1 MVAVDGVALRDS
13 IDFMY
18 EAGNDVV
25 EVEIRR
31 NGVPLHH
38 VMERT
43 PGESLGLELADDALE
58 QIITC
63 NNKCPF
69 CFLKGL
75 KPGMRKPL
83 YVKDDDFRLSFL
95 HGNFITLTNLTEED
109 WQRLE
114 TQKLSPLYVSVHATD
129 PELRHRMLG
138 NTRSRPIADDIN
150 RIRAAG
156 IEIHTQVVVLPGIN
170 DGVHLNRS
178 IEDLAREHPTVA
190 SISVVPVG
198 VTRFNLGG
206 EDGALRPQT
215 KREARDLIAQIKP
228 FQTRFRRHLGID
240 FVYLSDEVYLRA
252 ERPPPKGYRYDGY
265 AQYENGV
272 GMVRWL
278 IDDTARF
285 LRRFPAGGP
294 AKMAARPGNQTRAV
308 IVCGTLAAPR
318 LVQLAAEFAGATGIE
333 LDVRPVVNNFW
344 GHTVS
349 VSGLLAGHDIA
360 EQLAGQAPV
369 DVVFL
374 STKCL
379 DASRSVLID
388 DWTLDQLSRSLGA
401 RVAVVES
408 FAQIFEDLA
417 GEPGRI
423 EAGSCAAS

>member
-1 MVAVDGVALRDS
+1 MVAVDGVTLRDS

-18 EAGNDVV
+18 ESGDAVV
-25 EVEIRR
+25 DVEIRR
-31 NGVPLHH
+31 DGVSLHR
-38 VMERT
+38 VMERK
-43 PGESLGLELADDALE
+43 PGESLGLELADHALE

-138 NTRSRPIADDIN
+138 NKRSRPIADDID
-150 RIRAAG
+150 RIRSAG
-156 IEIHTQVVVLPGIN
+156 IKIHTQVVVLPGIN
-170 DGVHLNRS
+170 DGEHLDRS

-198 VTRFNLGG
+198 VTRFNFGG
-206 EDGALRPQT
+206 EGGALRPQT
-215 KREARDLIAQIKP
+215 KSEARKLIAQIRPYQK
-228 FQTRFRRHLGID
+228 RFRGELGVD

-252 ERPPPKGYRYDGY
+252 EKPPPKGYQYDGY

-272 GMVRWL
+272 GMVRWM
-278 IDDTARF
+278 IDDTKRF
-285 LRRFPAGGP
+285 FRPFRAGGS
-294 AKMAARPGNQTRAV
+294 ANMTVRPGSHIQAA
-308 IVCGTLAAPR
+308 IVCGTLAAPI
-318 LVQLAAEFAGATGIE
+318 LVQLAADFADVTGIDLE
-333 LDVRPVVNNFW
+333 VRPVVNDFW

-349 VSGLLAGHDIA
+349 VSGLLAGQDIA
-360 EQLAGQAPV
+360 AQLAGQAPV

-374 STKCL
+374 SKKCL
-379 DASRSVLID
+379 DPSGSMLID
-388 DWTLDQLSRSLGA
+388 DWTLDQLSRALGA
-401 RVAVVES
+401 RLAFVES

-417 GEPGRI
+417 GEPGQM
-423 EAGSCAAS
+423 EAHSCAAS